1 MPQSYCNGDAT
12 TVSVPKT
19 FADLTGACSGT
30 QLPGGTPTGTGS
42 VVMSNGP
49 TLVAPVLGTPAS
61 GNLANCTFPTLNQNT
76 SGSAASCTGNAATA
90 TTASACSGN
99 SATATVASGL
109 TGTPA
114 ITVGVVSAQRFNA
127 HGGTALASGNIALS
141 SGWGTSPTLTI
152 NRGTDQGASVQI
164 TAKATV
170 AANPTV
176 TVTFANGT
184 WTTAPVVVACRT
196 DTTAATG
203 APSASVSN
211 QWAVTS
217 VTATAV
223 TLTFN
228 GTPVANSS
236 YGLSFICMGT

>member
-1 MPQSYCNGDAT
+1 MPQSYCNGDVT

-19 FADLTGACSGT
+19 FADLAGVCSGT
-30 QLPGGTPTGTGS
+30 QLPGGTPTGTGT

-49 TLVAPVLGTPAS
+49 TLVAPILGTPAS

-76 SGSAASCTGNAATA
+76 SGSSAS
-90 TTASACSGN
+90 CSGN
-99 SATATVASGL
+99 AATATVASGL
-109 TGTPA
+109 TGTPS

-127 HGGTALASGNIALS
+127 HGGTALASGNIALG

-152 NRGTDQGASVQI
+152 NRGTDQGASIQI

-184 WTTAPVVVACRT
+184 WTNPPIVVACRT

-203 APSASVSN
+203 SPSASVSN

-223 TLTFN
+223 ILTFN
-228 GTPVANSS
+228 GTPVANST

>member
-1 MPQSYCNGDAT
+1 MAMRSTFTDTNTNQSTC
-12 TVSVPKT
+12 
-19 FADLTGACSGT
+19 
-30 QLPGGTPTGTGS
+30 GGTTFP
-42 VVMSNGP
+42 
-49 TLVAPVLGTPAS
+49 APAPAS
-61 GNLANCTFPTLNQNT
+61 SPTF
-76 SGSAASCTGNAATA
+76 TGVATA
-90 TTASACSGN
+90 AAI
-99 SATATVASGL
+99 TAT
-109 TGTPA
+109 
-114 ITVGVVSAQRFNA
+114 GVVSAQRFNA

-152 NRGTDQGASVQI
+152 NRGTDQGASIQI

-203 APSASVSN
+203 APSTSVSN